1 MAQED
6 GITRAQS
13 RALKQLAADVAKCVD
28 HGPSKRVLSH
38 LIDICGVFNYP
49 TVGQGA
55 EYQSGRRSVGLD
67 IITMLQS
74 HEPTAFIQM
83 QQEILNARQRADEQ
97 TQREVTD
104 DTTD

>member
-1 MAQED
+1 MTQDD
-6 GITRAQS
+6 GIS
-13 RALKQLAADVAKCVD
+13 RTQARVMKQMAADAAKCLD
-28 HGPSKRVLSH
+28 HGPTKRVLSH
-38 LIDICGVFNYP
+38 LIDMAGVFNYP

-67 IITMLQS
+67 IITMLQA

-83 QQEILNARQRADEQ
+83 QQEILNARQRAAEQ

-104 DTTD
+104 DHAD